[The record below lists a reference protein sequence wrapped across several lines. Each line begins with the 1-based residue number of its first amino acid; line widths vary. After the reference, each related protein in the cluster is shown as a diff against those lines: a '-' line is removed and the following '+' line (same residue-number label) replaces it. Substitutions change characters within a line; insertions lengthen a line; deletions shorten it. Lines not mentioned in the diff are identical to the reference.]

1 MITPYLADDAFLADV
16 AHAAQPEPDNLH
28 IWWLGQS
35 GYLVCY
41 QNTRFIFDPY
51 LSDSLTRKYADT
63 DKPHTRM
70 TERVIAPE
78 RLTGISFVTSTHNH
92 TDHLDAETLLPIFAT
107 NPNVKLVLGLANI
120 DFAANRLGEAHRER
134 FVGLVGDGDS
144 VWVDNMQITGLVA
157 AHEAIETDAKGNY
170 KYLGFI
176 VTIGPFTLYHSGDTV
191 LYDGLSDTL
200 GAANIDIAFL
210 PINGRAPE
218 RRVSGNLWGREAAQ
232 LGKNSGIKTVI
243 PCHYEMFEFNTATM
257 DEFITTCEGLGQ
269 GYKILRAGER
279 ATFAPSTA

>member
-1 MITPYLADDAFLADV
+1 MIIPYLSNDAFLADV
-16 AHAAQPEPDNLH
+16 AHATLTKPDNLH

-41 QNTRFIFDPY
+41 QGTRFVFDPY
-51 LSDSLTRKYADT
+51 LSGSLTKKYADT

-78 RLTGISFVTSTHNH
+78 RLENITFVTSTHNH

-107 NPNVKLVLGLANI
+107 NPDVKLLLGLANI
-120 DFAANRLGEAHRER
+120 PFAASRLGETHQER
-134 FVGLVGDGDS
+134 FVGVVGDGDV
-144 VWVDNMQITGLVA
+144 VWVENIQITGIA
-157 AHEAIETDAKGNY
+157 SAHEAIETDDVENY

-176 VTIGPFTLYHSGDTV
+176 VKIGPFTLYHSGDTI
-191 LYDGLSDTL
+191 LYGGLSDTL

-232 LGKNSGIKTVI
+232 LAKDSGIGVAI
-243 PCHYEMFEFNTATM
+243 PCHYEMFEFNTATT
-257 DEFITTCEGLGQ
+257 DEFIRACEEIGQ
-269 GYKILRAGER
+269 EYKILRAGER
-279 ATFAPSTA
+279 ATFALS